1 MNYTHKRIGT
11 FLLTGFL
18 LWTSFHQVSLAQ
30 TSRGPDVAVVVNA
43 DTPVTDLSLAE
54 VRKVFL
60 GERQYWNS
68 KLPVVLLIR
77 APVARERDVVLR
89 VIYQMSE
96 AQFKQYWV
104 AKIFRAEI
112 TAPPKIVYSSDMQ
125 YELVSAMP
133 GAIAFVDARN
143 VHTGVK
149 VVRVDGLLPGDKGA
163 IRCGAAQN
171 DPLRDGYLADAAVR
185 RPTLRPSWR
194 RHRRSSRTWWPASIS

>member
-1 MNYTHKRIGT
+1 MNATLKRVTT
-11 FLLTGFL
+11 FL
-18 LWTSFHQVSLAQ
+18 WTAILIIPTLQKPSAAQ
-30 TSRGPDVAVVVNA
+30 TARGTDIAVVVHP
-43 DTPVTDLSLAE
+43 DTPVTDLSLSE
-54 VRKVFL
+54 VRKVLL

-112 TAPPKIVYSSDMQ
+112 VSPPKIVYSNDLQ
-125 YELVSAMP
+125 YDLVTAMP

-143 VHTGVK
+143 VRPGLRVL
-149 VVRVDGLLPGDKGA
+149 RVDGHLPGERDY
-163 IRCGAAQN
+163 
-171 DPLRDGYLADAAVR
+171 PLR
-185 RPTLRPSWR
+185 
-194 RHRRSSRTWWPASIS
+194 

>member
-1 MNYTHKRIGT
+1 MTATIKRVVTI
-11 FLLTGFL
+11 
-18 LWTSFHQVSLAQ
+18 LWIAIWICTILQYPSGAQ
-30 TSRGPDVAVVVNA
+30 TGRGNDIAVVVHP
-43 DTPVTDLSLAE
+43 DTPVSDLTLSE
-54 VRKVFL
+54 VRKVLL

-112 TAPPKIVYSSDMQ
+112 ASPPKIVYSNDLQ
-125 YELVSAMP
+125 YDLVTAMP

-143 VHTGVK
+143 LRSGLK
-149 VVRVDGLLPGDKGA
+149 VLRVDGHLPGD
-163 IRCGAAQN
+163 R
-171 DPLRDGYLADAAVR
+171 DYPLR
-185 RPTLRPSWR
+185 
-194 RHRRSSRTWWPASIS
+194 

>member
-1 MNYTHKRIGT
+1 MKHTYKFVGLL
-11 FLLTGFL
+11 LLTGL
-18 LWTSFHQVSLAQ
+18 LVWASTHQLSLAQ
-30 TSRGPDVAVVVNA
+30 TSQGADVAVVVNA

-60 GERQYWNS
+60 GERQYWNA

-112 TAPPKIVYSSDMQ
+112 TSPPKIVYSNDMQ

-133 GAIAFVDARN
+133 GAIAFMDARN
-143 VHTGVK
+143 VHPGVT
-149 VVRVDGLLPGDKGA
+149 VVRVDGMLPGNK
-163 IRCGAAQN
+163 N
-171 DPLRDGYLADAAVR
+171 YPLR
-185 RPTLRPSWR
+185 
-194 RHRRSSRTWWPASIS
+194 